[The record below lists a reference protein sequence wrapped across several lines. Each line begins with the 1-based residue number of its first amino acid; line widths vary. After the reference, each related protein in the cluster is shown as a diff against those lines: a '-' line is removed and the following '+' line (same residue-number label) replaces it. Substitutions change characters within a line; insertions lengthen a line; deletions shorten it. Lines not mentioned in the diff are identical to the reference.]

1 MMLNNFFP
9 LLFEKYWDIVLLEY
23 DTVLF
28 VKSETKGLSTFFSKN
43 EVGDNVDQN

>member
-9 LLFEKYWDIVLLEY
+9 LLYEKYWDTVFLAY

-28 VKSETKGLSTFFSKN
+28 VKSETKGLRTFFSKN